1 MFIMLHSSSIPLYYH
16 YFNLCSILGFL
27 LFFIFL
33 ISFHSIVSMLFTLI
47 QHNEHYGAFF
57 MGKIRIKKAPFK
69 GLFKVYNLINLA

>member
-1 MFIMLHSSSIPLYYH
+1 M
-16 YFNLCSILGFL
+16 
-27 LFFIFL
+27 
-33 ISFHSIVSMLFTLI
+33 